1 MAEPSPPSPTPA
13 KDPARAR
20 FAAITLIRMS
30 GAALVLIGIL
40 ITRGRIDLPWW
51 IGLILT
57 LVGVF
62 DVFAMPL
69 ILARKWK
76 TPK

>member
-1 MAEPSPPSPTPA
+1 MTAEPPPR
-13 KDPARAR
+13 DPARAR

-30 GAALVLIGIL
+30 GAVLVLLGIL
-40 ITRGRIDLPWW
+40 ITEGKLALPWW

-57 LVGVF
+57 LFGLF

-69 ILARKWK
+69 ILARRWK
-76 TPK
+76 SPD

>member
-1 MAEPSPPSPTPA
+1 MTDKPPS

-30 GAALVLIGIL
+30 GAILVLLGIL
-40 ITRGRIDLPWW
+40 ITQGKIALPWW
-51 IGLILT
+51 VGLIMT
-57 LVGVF
+57 LFGLF

-69 ILARKWK
+69 ILARRWK
-76 TPK
+76 SPN